1 MSIDPVLLTFI
12 IATGVAVLL
21 FELSMLRTVF
31 GNEEARNNKLKN
43 RLEKIKQSAKQTVG
57 QSLLDNSTQ
66 EKNTFFYKL
75 FNQLPFFYHLPVLI
89 EQTGQKISL
98 NRFLLISSIL
108 SLIAGAVTW
117 FFTQN
122 LLFASAA
129 LMAGPAIPLTML
141 LINRHKRQD
150 LFDSQLPE
158 ALDIMTRALKAGH
171 PFDRTLKLVADE
183 LSDPIAEEFAITY
196 AELSYG
202 IALKD
207 ALTNMLKRCPS
218 KMLKIMTTSVLVQ
231 KETGGNLAE
240 ILQNIS
246 KVIRGSYRF
255 QRKLKTLSAE
265 GRLSMVILSAIP
277 IVLSAAM
284 FVVAPDII
292 SELFTN
298 PRGHDLLKISA
309 VSFIIGFIWVNKLIK
324 IEV

>member
-1 MSIDPVLLTFI
+1 MNIDPVLVAFI
-12 IATGVAVLL
+12 AVTGVAVLL
-21 FELSMLRTVF
+21 FELSMLRSVF
-31 GNEEARNNKLKN
+31 GSEEARNKKLKN
-43 RLEKIKQSAKQTVG
+43 RLEKIQKSAKHTAG
-57 QSLLDNSTQ
+57 HSLLENSNQ
-66 EKNTFFYKL
+66 EKNSFLYRL
-75 FNQLPFFYHLPVLI
+75 FKNLPFFGRLPLLL

-98 NRFLLISSIL
+98 NRFLLISCIL
-108 SLIAGAVTW
+108 SLILSVIAWIVTN
-117 FFTQN
+117 N
-122 LLFASAA
+122 LLFSSVAA
-129 LMAGPAIPLTML
+129 IAAPIIPILVL
-141 LINRHKRQD
+141 KIQQHRRIN

-171 PFDRTLKLVADE
+171 PFDRTLNLVAEE
-183 LSDPIAEEFAITY
+183 LADPVAEEFAITY

-207 ALTNMLKRCPS
+207 VLNNMLERCPS

-240 ILQNIS
+240 ILHNIS
-246 KVIRGSYRF
+246 KVIRSSYRF

-265 GRLSMVILSAIP
+265 GRLSMMILSSIP
-277 IVLSAAM
+277 FVLTGMM
-284 FVVAPDII
+284 FLVAPDII

-309 VSFIIGFIWVNKLIK
+309 VSFVIGFIWVNKMIK